1 VSENSVLRK
10 IFGPKWDDVTGNC
23 RRLHEELRDLY
34 CSPNIIL
41 VIKYRTM
48 RCAECA
54 RSGGEERSIQEFG
67 GETLRRERQTTWKT
81 LL

>member
-1 VSENSVLRK
+1 MSENSVLRK

-41 VIKYRTM
+41 VIKYRM
-48 RCAECA
+48 RCAECG